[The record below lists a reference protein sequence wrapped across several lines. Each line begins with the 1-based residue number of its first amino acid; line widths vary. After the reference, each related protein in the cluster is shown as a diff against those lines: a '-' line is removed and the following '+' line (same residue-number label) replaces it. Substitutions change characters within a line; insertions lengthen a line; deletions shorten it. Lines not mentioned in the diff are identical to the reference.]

1 MKKSR
6 PIVLVLF
13 VKNVSDVLGL
23 VVVVFLRY
31 VPMPNVTRLR
41 SHLVKP
47 SISVS
52 DDGVTLNKPE
62 KYVLTS
68 EDEVI

>member
-1 MKKSR
+1 
-6 PIVLVLF
+6 
-13 VKNVSDVLGL
+13 
-23 VVVVFLRY
+23 
-31 VPMPNVTRLR
+31 MPNVTRLR